1 MKIRSLWL
9 VAFSVTMVLGS
20 GAAGSRFAMAATQSP
35 PAPSAPAPA
44 VTPAAPTAAAT
55 TTTTATTLAP
65 PAPGAA
71 ATTTTTTTKT
81 TAPPAP
87 ASGSALPDGGG
98 VQARSPGMELPPEA
112 GLPAGPAGAAAPIA
126 AKSPEEIKA
135 EIRDDAFNAALT
147 GLMPLN
153 PPEIRKLLKR
163 FDETKEATEIPVFP
177 YPEPITVVK
186 NVSLD
191 PGVKPIEL
199 KLATG
204 NVTTVGMVDAT
215 GAPWPIFDMTWAGNF
230 TVTPPTQ
237 GSNSFVITP
246 MSEFAAG
253 NVSIRM
259 IGLPTAITFVLR
271 THRDEVYYRV
281 DARLPENGPFA
292 KPQLIEQGMT
302 LEAGCNCLTS
312 ILDGTI
318 PEDAKKLEVSGTDG
332 RTTAYKYNS
341 RTYIRT
347 PLTLLSP
354 AWSESTKSADGMNVY
369 STGSA
374 PVILLSDQG
383 RMVRARLSDAKDEKD
398 QVK

>member
-9 VAFSVTMVLGS
+9 IAVSVTIVLGCD
-20 GAAGSRFAMAATQSP
+20 AAGNRPAFAQTAPQPSSP
-35 PAPSAPAPA
+35 P
-44 VTPAAPTAAAT
+44 VAT
-55 TTTTATTLAP
+55 TSLPP
-65 PAPGAA
+65 PAGA
-71 ATTTTTTTKT
+71 ATTTTTTTAT
-81 TAPPAP
+81 TVAPPAP
-87 ASGSALPDGGG
+87 AASGSALPDGGG

-112 GLPAGPAGAAAPIA
+112 GLPSGPTGAAGAVAQ
-126 AKSPEEIKA
+126 KSAEEVKA

-163 FDETKEATEIPVFP
+163 FDETKEATEIPIFP
-177 YPEPITVVK
+177 YPEPVTVVK

-191 PGVKPIEL
+191 PGAKPIEL

-204 NVTTVGMVDAT
+204 NVTTVGLVDAT
-215 GAPWPIFDMTWAGNF
+215 GAPWPIADLTWAGNF
-230 TVTPPTQ
+230 TVTPPDP
-237 GSNSFVITP
+237 GSNSFIITP
-246 MSEFAAG
+246 MTDFAAG

-259 IGLPTAITFVLR
+259 IGLPTAVTFVLR

-292 KPQLIEQGMT
+292 KPSLIEQGMT
-302 LEAGCNCLTS
+302 IEAGCDCLTN

-332 RTTAYKYNS
+332 RTTAYKYVG

-354 AWSESTKSADGMNVY
+354 AWSESSKSADGMNVY
-369 STGSA
+369 ATGNA
-374 PVILLSDQG
+374 PVILLSDKG
-383 RMVRARLSDAKDEKD
+383 RMVRARLSDEKD
-398 QVK
+398 KKDDVR

>member
-9 VAFSVTMVLGS
+9 IAFSVILVS
-20 GAAGSRFAMAATQSP
+20 GYGALSRAALAETK
-35 PAPSAPAPA
+35 
-44 VTPAAPTAAAT
+44 TPTVSAAPAAT
-55 TTTTATTLAP
+55 TTETKTTATTLAP
-65 PAPGAA
+65 PTPGAA
-71 ATTTTTTTKT
+71 ATTTTTTT
-81 TAPPAP
+81 TAPPTPGA
-87 ASGSALPDGGG
+87 GSALPDGGG

-112 GLPAGPAGAAAPIA
+112 GLPSGPTGSATAVA

-163 FDETKEATEIPVFP
+163 FDETKEATETPVFP
-177 YPEPITVVK
+177 YPEPVTVVK
-186 NVSLD
+186 NISLD

-215 GAPWPIFDMTWAGNF
+215 GAPWPILDMTWAGNF
-230 TVTPPTQ
+230 TVTPPPT

-253 NVSIRM
+253 NVSLRL

-281 DARLPENGPFA
+281 DARVPENGPFA

-302 LEAGCNCLTS
+302 IEAASGNCDCLTR
-312 ILDGTI
+312 ILEGT
-318 PEDAKKLEVSGTDG
+318 PPDSAKKLEVSGTDG
-332 RTTAYKYNS
+332 RTTAYKYNG

-383 RMVRARLSDAKDEKD
+383 RMVRARLSDIKEKD
-398 QVK
+398 TVQ